1 MFARGS
7 PVTFLTA
14 LQETHGGLLVIHT
27 VSILFMVPSYPA
39 CRMPCRRLGTWD
51 ESASVF
57 PLPEAATLRNR
68 VLIATEQLL
77 PGKGSPSPVKAKPA
91 AFCALAT
98 GVDCS
103 TAQGLAALRLRSLC
117 GRHISK

>member
-1 MFARGS
+1 MFAWGS

-27 VSILFMVPSYPA
+27 VSILFMVPS
-39 CRMPCRRLGTWD
+39 CRRLGTWD

-91 AFCALAT
+91 ALCVLAT